1 MAYKGSL
8 FDDPVEDFRLKLGY
22 NVVGLRFGLLDD
34 TGLTRMTVEAVRL
47 EFIEDESVVGLVRG
61 ETSIWPGGLTLLS
74 SRLRFFFERSTR
86 A

>member
-22 NVVGLRFGLLDD
+22 NVVGLRFGLDD
-34 TGLTRMTVEAVRL
+34 TGLTRMTVEAVRLL

-61 ETSIWPGGLTLLS
+61 ETSIWPGGLPLLS